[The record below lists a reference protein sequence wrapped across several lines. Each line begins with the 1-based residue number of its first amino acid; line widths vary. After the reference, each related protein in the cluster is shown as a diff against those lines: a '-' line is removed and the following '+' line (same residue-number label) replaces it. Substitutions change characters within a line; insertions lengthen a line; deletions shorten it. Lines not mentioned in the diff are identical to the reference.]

1 MKILDIIVP
10 HQTLDEN
17 AFTDLMARSRQKVK
31 DVANDVGELTGI
43 RALRTPESKKIADYV
58 DNALISAGK
67 DLKRSD
73 GLAAAEKELLALEKN
88 ISLEGLSRKR
98 FDEMAEY
105 LATRL
110 AKEDRTLHDLESPI
124 VALQNF
130 IKNEPNP
137 QAWMNSR
144 QIRDNLFNDEY
155 QTWLTKNANARVKVK
170 QEVEL
175 AKPAPPKEEPK
186 TKAEREEEKIADKD
200 RKNRRKEVDLKEI
213 ELDKKIKA
221 NKQAENAFAGLF
233 LRNMSDEIFLLGE
246 AGKIGLQY
254 QRSRKFINEWEASG
268 VLPDDVAKF
277 FPPVPPDLKEGSH
290 VTGGDKGVDERIY
303 VNEKQRVAQ
312 AADWART
319 KLTKQL
325 TYQILGGTGAFIVGH
340 YALKAGGGT
349 FGSARKLAM
358 ASKILE
364 RMSEKASSITT
375 PLIKVLAGVSMTGKY
390 LFADYFLSAV
400 NGGQVNSKDA
410 ASVIAKLG
418 LTYQDLTIS
427 HTADINKAVAS
438 LFLADTYRSLESA
451 QNSEFAQQVLGAWE
465 AAKIPFKVVADPFET
480 LGAWIWKYFKLPDI
494 DVVPPAEGEIPGVG
508 EPVKPLTTTTDTG
521 QNPPKP
527 PEQVTPQ
534 VTDTSPPAP
543 PEDNNKIKRE
553 KLEETLKYKVLSR
566 MRS

>member
-1 MKILDIIVP
+1 MKILDIITP
-10 HQTLDEN
+10 HETLDEN

-105 LATRL
+105 LATKL

-137 QAWMNSR
+137 PAWMNSR

-186 TKAEREEEKIADKD
+186 TKAQREEDEIAEKD
-200 RKNRRKEVDLKEI
+200 RKNRKKRVDLQSKVI
-213 ELDKKIKA
+213 DNQIA
-221 NKQAENAFAGLF
+221 DNAAAEKTFASRFKTTLA
-233 LRNMSDEIFLLGE
+233 DEIFIGSEVL
-246 AGKIGLQY
+246 KIYVQY
-254 QRSRKFINEWEASG
+254 QRSRNFIDDWEKSG
-268 VLPDDVAKF
+268 QLPADVVKF
-277 FPPVPPDLKEGSH
+277 FPPVPDNLKEGSH
-290 VTGGDKGVDERIY
+290 ITGGDNNDPRTY
-303 VNEKQRVAQ
+303 VNEQQRIKQ
-312 AADWART
+312 AASWART
-319 KLTKQL
+319 KLAKQVV
-325 TYQILGGTGAFIVGH
+325 YQVTGGTIAFVVAHGAVGLGGGI
-340 YALKAGGGT
+340 AGG
-349 FGSARKLAM
+349 
-358 ASKILE
+358 ASKWARAIKLINLLSKKSKTVTDPILK
-364 RMSEKASSITT
+364 MLS
-375 PLIKVLAGVSMTGKY
+375 GMTQAGKY
-390 LFADYFLSAV
+390 MFVDYFLSAV
-400 NGGQVNSKDA
+400 NNEQWNSHAAATAANAVLPDYVYKDLN
-410 ASVIAKLG
+410 IE
-418 LTYQDLTIS
+418 
-427 HTADINKAVAS
+427 HTADINKAVGS
-438 LFLADTYRSLESA
+438 LVAENFTSLEA
-451 QNSEFAQQVLGAWE
+451 FGNSDFYKQVHGAVEASYIPLGVIVE
-465 AAKIPFKVVADPFET
+465 PLSVV
-480 LGAWIWKYFKLPDI
+480 GMWILKSFSLPD
-494 DVVPPAEGEIPGVG
+494 VRLPPAEGEVPGVG
-508 EPVKPLTTTTDTG
+508 DPVRPRTTADTTLEPPA
-521 QNPPKP
+521 PPAP
-527 PEQVTPQ
+527 VNPQ